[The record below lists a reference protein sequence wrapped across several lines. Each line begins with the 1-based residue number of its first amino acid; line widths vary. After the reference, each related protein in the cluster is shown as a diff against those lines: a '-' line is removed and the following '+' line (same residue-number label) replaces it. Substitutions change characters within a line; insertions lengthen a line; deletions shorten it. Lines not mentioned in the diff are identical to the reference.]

1 MRDGSGIEPVRIG
14 DAKLEREPVGKID
27 EVLVLDHP
35 AGNIGAQPVVAAGE
49 VGPWIV
55 DVIRHRPGCGPAR
68 REIAI
73 PQGAQGFA
81 DALARRV
88 EPFVHQRP
96 RGRRLH
102 CHLNLRQAGHHD
114 IGAGLA
120 QRLRLPAAIDA
131 DDTAESAGAPRLDAG
146 DRVLHDDRAR
156 RFDLEALRRLQES
169 IGRRLAVESQAG
181 DIHPVHPRVEQLR
194 YTGCL
199 EHRRAV
205 VAGGHD
211 RRLDLLRP
219 KCAHQRDRRFIDLDA
234 VLLQL
239 LQ

>member
-1 MRDGSGIEPVRIG
+1 M
-14 DAKLEREPVGKID
+14 
-27 EVLVLDHP
+27 
-35 AGNIGAQPVVAAGE
+35 N
-49 VGPWIV
+49 
-55 DVIRHRPGCGPAR
+55 VIRPRPSGRPAR

-88 EPFVHQRP
+88 ESFVHQRP
-96 RGRRLH
+96 RRRRFR
-102 CHLNLRQAGHHD
+102 CHLNLRQVGHHD

-131 DDTAESAGAPRLDAG
+131 DDAAEAAGAPRLDAG
-146 DRVLHDDRAR
+146 DRVLDDDSAR
-156 RFDLEALRRLQES
+156 RFHLEAPRRLQES
-169 IGRRLAVESQAG
+169 IGRRLAVEREAG
-181 DIHPVHPRVEQLR
+181 DIRPVHPRVEELR

-211 RRLDLLRP
+211 RGLDLLRP
-219 KCAHQRDRRFIDLDA
+219 QRAHERDRRLHRARRRAAPGVA
-234 VLLQL
+234 VKYWSFRLPSACTVCAPGPSSGAPKGNAIPRDSRKAATPS
-239 LQ
+239 